1 MKTIKE
7 LINRIQKH
15 DLGDLAAVLAYYF
28 LLSLFPLLI
37 FLLTLLPYFQIDPNT
52 VSKFVSQMAPGDSS
66 ELITKQINGL
76 ISKPNGGL
84 LSFGILATIWSASN
98 ATNAVIRSLNV
109 AHTIEESRPF
119 WKVRLM
125 AILLTFALVIGIV
138 MTLVL
143 PVFGDVILNTVQ
155 SLFPETAVTDG
166 LFALI
171 RFLISFV
178 LIALILGVIYYF
190 SPDVKLKVRDIYLGA
205 IIGTILWQIL
215 SFAFSLYVSSFA
227 NYQATYGSL
236 GGVIV
241 LLTWLYLTGFV
252 ILIGGEIN
260 AIHYCWRTKKLCMED
275 EKEDLGIASSNNS
288 TTADM

>member
-1 MKTIKE
+1 MKVITE
-7 LINRIQKH
+7 LIQRIQKH

-37 FLLTLLPYFQIDPNT
+37 FLLTLLPYFSIDPNS
-52 VSKFVSQMAPGDSS
+52 VASFVKQVAPGDSGKLLT
-66 ELITKQINGL
+66 EQINSL

-109 AHTIEESRPF
+109 AHTVEEKRPF

-125 AILLTFALVIGIV
+125 AILLTFALVIGIA

-143 PVFGDVILNTVQ
+143 PIFGDILLNSIKSV
-155 SLFPETAVTDG
+155 FPDTAMTDG
-166 LFALI
+166 LFTLI
-171 RFLISFV
+171 RYAISFV
-178 LIALILGVIYYF
+178 LIAVVLGVLYYF
-190 SPDVKLKVRDIYLGA
+190 SPDIKLSIKDIYPGA
-205 IIGTILWQIL
+205 IVGTILWQLL
-215 SFAFSLYVSSFA
+215 SFAFALYVSSFA

-260 AIHYCWRTKKLCMED
+260 AIRYCKRTKTLCTD
-275 EKEDLGIASSNNS
+275 EEKKDYSITSDKNS
-288 TTADM
+288 TTNM